1 MMRTYAAALL
11 WVVGALSAPVA
22 LAEMPYPANPA
33 PCASPGDQGCIEA
46 TDWASFL
53 FLPPGVLPDDYR
65 GGDVWKYS
73 SQPTGNPQIDTSA
86 QELFGVTGASID
98 RAWQTT
104 TGRPDVVIAVLDSGI
119 RWAEPQADLV
129 DKFYLNRGELPVPE
143 GSTNA
148 RDPYDRNGDGVFNLA
163 DYRADGVHAAD
174 SRVSDQNGN
183 GVIDPEDLIF
193 IFSDGVDDDGNGY
206 VDDISGWDFFEDDN
220 DPLDEVRYGHGTG
233 ESHDSGSEANNG
245 SGFPGS
251 CPNCLLLEVRVGDS
265 FVTEVNHFAQGVV
278 FAVDSGARVVQEA
291 LGTLNR
297 SRFGQQAIDYAY
309 ARGTVV
315 IASAADEESNHHN
328 YPATYNHT
336 VQVNSV
342 TKFANVSGIKQS
354 PESYLYLNG
363 CTNYGAHIALAVP
376 SSSCSSEAT
385 GRSSGVAGL
394 VVSAALNAIDRGA
407 LTPYPRDDGTLAP
420 FPLSAEEVKQI
431 LTLTADDINFDA
443 RTDVAPP
450 LPQNYSTTLP
460 VPGVGGNERFHSI
473 AGFDQYFGYGRLNAD
488 TAVLRVA
495 SGQIPP
501 EASLSAPDWFA
512 LVDPE
517 RTPTLTVRGR
527 VAANR
532 AASFRYV
539 LEAAPGVQPAEADFV
554 VQATGDDLTEALDG
568 ALGTID
574 VAALAARLPHGS
586 RGAAF
591 NDDGSPD
598 PDRFTVTI
606 RVRVVDDRGNAGE
619 DRRALALHHDPDL
632 LPGFPHF
639 VADGGSAPATADLDG
654 DGNEEIILGDANG
667 AVHAWRADGSELPG
681 WPVHTD
687 PLEIH
692 AESSGYA
699 TDDIDVPVHS
709 SILGGVSVGDLDRD
723 GTLEVVAS
731 DLQGRLY
738 VWQRD
743 GSRRPGFPVRTLPE
757 YSFAYRSERL
767 GAGAEDLVPD
777 RTNRHDRDNRLGRAL
792 LGGAALGNLDGS
804 ADGSLEIVAGAYD
817 RHLYAWHAD
826 GTPVPGWPV
835 LLKDP
840 AKVAAVDPETNE
852 VTLIPGS
859 GAALGTK
866 IIVPP
871 SLGDID
877 GDGALDVVAAVNE
890 EYVEA
895 PNAVFENPLIQL
907 FQAVGVIESG
917 NTRVYALHADG
928 AMHGANGIARG
939 WNPDAFMAGWPVKTA
954 LLTTELLPTVG
965 TGSNGPP
972 ALADVDGDGTLEIG
986 TMSAIGPVYLFKHD
1000 GVSFFGRHPGGQDR
1014 TLESERLG
1022 GASNA
1027 TDKPSFGGLG
1037 AVTLARFAG
1046 ADGGYQ
1052 LLAPT
1057 AGFGKLIDNQLPAR
1071 QFPAE
1076 NHLSAW
1082 AITDAGGAPSD
1093 RQFLPAFPH
1102 QVTDLQFLAG
1112 PTVADITGDGRPE
1125 AIAGS
1130 GVYDVH
1136 AVDAAGVEAAGWPK
1150 FTNGWMVQAPAVGD
1164 LDGDG
1169 RLEVVAT
1176 TREGGLFVWRTSGDE
1191 CGAIPWRR
1199 WHHDEW
1205 GSGNAETDARPPA
1218 SLRPQEIAAAAV
1230 DARHIRLTLARVPGD
1245 GLYCGTAA
1253 FDVRVAAQPI
1263 VDEAGFAAA
1272 EPLQVT
1278 DSDPGSR
1285 RPGEIVA
1292 RGDALAGRTVY
1303 VGVVAR
1309 DAAGNRSTLAG
1320 VGPVAV
1326 PTDEPTATPTPSPTH
1341 TASPADTATPTLTF
1355 TQAPPTEATSTP
1367 TPTLTLSPT
1376 ITATVAEPSATVSAT
1391 PTAVPATSTALP
1403 STPTV
1408 IATATALSTATAAA
1422 TSTRAATATAPPT
1435 ATATRRAPSDGGC
1448 AVVAPTPSGGA
1459 GWWGVAVGV
1468 LLLLRRRR

>member
-1 MMRTYAAALL
+1 MMRSYVAALL
-11 WVVGALSAPVA
+11 LGVMVLSAPAV
-22 LAEMPYPANPA
+22 LAEMPYPLNPS
-33 PCASPGDQGCIEA
+33 PCAEPGGADCIEA
-46 TDWASFL
+46 TDFASYL
-53 FLPPGVLPDDYR
+53 FLAPGALPNDYQ
-65 GGDVWKYS
+65 GGDVWKFS
-73 SQPTGNPQIDTSA
+73 SQPTGNPEIDASA

-104 TGRPDVVIAVLDSGI
+104 TGRPDVLIAVLDSGI
-119 RWAEPQADLV
+119 RWAEPQSDLV

-148 RDPYDRNGDGVFNLA
+148 RDPHDRNGDGVFNLA
-163 DYRADGVHAAD
+163 DYRGDDTHAAD

-193 IFSDGVDDDGNGY
+193 LFSDGVDGDRNGY

-233 ESHDSGSEANNG
+233 ESHDSGAEANNG

-278 FAVDSGARVVQEA
+278 FAVDSGAAVVQEA

-297 SRFGQQAIDYAY
+297 SGFGQQAIDYAY
-309 ARGTVV
+309 GRGTVV

-342 TKFANVSGIKQS
+342 TKFADVSGIKQN
-354 PESYLYLNG
+354 PQSYLYLNG

-394 VVSAALNAIDRGA
+394 VVSAAKNAIDRGT

-420 FPLSAEEVKQI
+420 FPLSAEEIKQI
-431 LTLTADDINFDA
+431 LTLTADDIDFDA
-443 RTDVAPP
+443 RTDVEPP

-460 VPGVGGNERFHSI
+460 VPGAGGSERFRSI

-501 EASLSAPDWFA
+501 EASLSAPEWFA
-512 LVDPE
+512 LIDPE
-517 RTPTLTVRGR
+517 ETATLAVRGR

-532 AASFRYV
+532 ATSFSYV

-554 VQATGDDLTEALDG
+554 VQARGDGLTEALDG
-568 ALGTID
+568 ELGTID
-574 VAALAARLPHGS
+574 VAALAARLPHGTT
-586 RGAAF
+586 GPAF
-591 NDDGSPD
+591 NQDGSPD

-606 RVRVVDDRGNAGE
+606 RVRVVDDHGNVGE

-632 LPGFPHF
+632 LPGYPRL
-639 VADGGSAPATADLDG
+639 VAEGGSAPAPADLDG
-654 DGNEEIILGDANG
+654 DGNEEIVLADANG
-667 AVHAWRADGSELPG
+667 AVHAWRVDGSELPG
-681 WPVHTD
+681 WPVHTA

-692 AESSGYA
+692 ADAPGYTSGE
-699 TDDIDVPVHS
+699 IDVPVHGS
-709 SILGGVSVGDLDRD
+709 VLGGVNVGDLDRD

-743 GSRRPGFPVRTLPE
+743 GSLRPGFPVRTLPE
-757 YSFAYRSERL
+757 YSFAYRSERTE
-767 GAGAEDLVPD
+767 AVPD
-777 RTNRHDRDNRLGRAL
+777 RTNRHNRDNRLGRAL

-804 ADGSLEIVAGAYD
+804 PDGSLEIVAGAYD
-817 RHLYAWHAD
+817 RHLYAWYAD

-840 AKVAAVDPETNE
+840 EKVAAVDPETDE

-859 GAALGTK
+859 GAAIGTK

-877 GDGALDVVAAVNE
+877 RDGSLDVVAAVNE
-890 EYVEA
+890 EYVEP
-895 PNAVFENPLIQL
+895 PNAVFENPIIQL
-907 FQAVGVIESG
+907 FQAVGVLESG
-917 NTRVYALHADG
+917 NTRVYAVYADG
-928 AMHGANGIARG
+928 AMHGPNGVARG
-939 WNPDAFMAGWPVKTA
+939 WNPDAFLPGWPVKTA

-972 ALADVDGDGTLEIG
+972 ALADVDGDGTLEIA
-986 TMSAIGPVYLFKHD
+986 TMSAIGPLYVFDHD

-1014 TLESERLG
+1014 TLETERF
-1022 GASNA
+1022 GAESQA
-1027 TDKPSFGGLG
+1027 TDTPSFGGLG
-1037 AVTLARFAG
+1037 GVTLAQYAG
-1046 ADGGYQ
+1046 TAAGYQ
-1052 LLAPT
+1052 LLGPA
-1057 AGFGKLIDNQLPAR
+1057 AGLGKLIDNQLPAR

-1076 NHLSAW
+1076 NHLGAW
-1082 AITDAGGAPSD
+1082 AITDAGGTPSD

-1112 PTVADITGDGRPE
+1112 PSVADITGDGRPE
-1125 AIAGS
+1125 ALAGS
-1130 GVYDVH
+1130 GVYDLH
-1136 AVDAAGVEAAGWPK
+1136 AVDADGVEAPGWPK
-1150 FTNGWMVQAPAVGD
+1150 FTNGWMVQSPAVGD

-1169 RLEVVAT
+1169 LLEVVAT
-1176 TREGGLFVWRTSGDE
+1176 TREGQLFVWRTTGDE

-1199 WHHDEW
+1199 VHHDEW
-1205 GSGNAETDARPPA
+1205 GTGNAETDARPPA
-1218 SLRPQEIAAAAV
+1218 SLRAHEISARAV
-1230 DARHIRLTLARVPGD
+1230 NASRIRLTLARVPGD

-1253 FDVRVAAQPI
+1253 FDVRVADQPI

-1272 EPLQVT
+1272 EPVNVT

-1285 RPGEIVA
+1285 RPGEIMV
-1292 RGDALAGRTVY
+1292 RSTALAGRTVY
-1303 VGVVAR
+1303 LGVVAR
-1309 DAAGNRSTLAG
+1309 DAAGNRSALVG
-1320 VGPVAV
+1320 VGPVRV
-1326 PTDEPTATPTPSPTH
+1326 PTREPTETPTPTSSRTATRSRTATPPPT
-1341 TASPADTATPTLTF
+1341 STATIAL
-1355 TQAPPTEATSTP
+1355 PTEATSTP
-1367 TPTLTLSPT
+1367 TGSASIPPTPPA
-1376 ITATVAEPSATVSAT
+1376 TAPQPSATASPTGTAVAST
-1391 PTAVPATSTALP
+1391 PTAE
-1403 STPTV
+1403 
-1408 IATATALSTATAAA
+1408 ATATSVSTATATPA
-1422 TSTRAATATAPPT
+1422 STRTATATAPPT
-1435 ATATRRAPSDGGC
+1435 ATATRRPPGDGGC
-1448 AVVAPTPSGGA
+1448 AVVAPQASSP
-1459 GWWGVAVGV
+1459 GWWGFAVAT
-1468 LLLLRRRR
+1468 LLLAMRRRP